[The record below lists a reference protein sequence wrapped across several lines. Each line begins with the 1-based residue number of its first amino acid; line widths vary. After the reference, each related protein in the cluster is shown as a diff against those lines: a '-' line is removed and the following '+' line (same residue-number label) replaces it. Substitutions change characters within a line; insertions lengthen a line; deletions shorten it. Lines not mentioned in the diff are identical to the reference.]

1 MQEFKIDNLKSRFK
15 GRNSK
20 IKGNKMTKKKKLHEL
35 TQKEIARLCNV
46 TQGCVSGWLSGRLT
60 PNLQNGLKLKK
71 LGFPTE
77 IWSDKSK
84 FDKFMQDL
92 RNKKQGVEQ

>member
-1 MQEFKIDNLKSRFK
+1 MN
-15 GRNSK
+15 
-20 IKGNKMTKKKKLHEL
+20 KKKKLHEL
-35 TQKEIARLCNV
+35 TQKEIAKFCKV
-46 TQGCVSGWLSGRLT
+46 TQGCVSGWLNGRLT

-77 IWSDKSK
+77 IWGDKGK

-92 RNKKQGVEQ
+92 RNKKQGATNE